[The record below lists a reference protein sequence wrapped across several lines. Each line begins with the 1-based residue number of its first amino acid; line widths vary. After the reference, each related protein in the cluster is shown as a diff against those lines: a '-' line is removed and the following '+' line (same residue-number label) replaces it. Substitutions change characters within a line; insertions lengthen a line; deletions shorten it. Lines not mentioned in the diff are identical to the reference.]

1 MLARQYV
8 HLIRFSSIQK
18 TVAATCC
25 SSLYSKPLILNN
37 SNINHQNNAFIKYNN
52 LRWLSTTP
60 VNTDRSNDPNKKGPL
75 GSLKDFK
82 ITMTPEEKQKKQTEI
97 AIQKAEEKPQGL
109 FAKFKFYFK
118 RYWYIALPVHTVC
131 CTLWLGALFL
141 VVRSGIDVVALLK
154 VLNLPEIVITKVQ
167 NVPEAAG
174 ELVVALILYK
184 IISPIRYATT
194 LAGIKLTFST
204 LQRMGKLRSAK
215 EVEYGVRSKY
225 EKYERAFRRLNERRM
240 ANAAARQPKTPA
252 SSLHRKKSHTKES

>member
-18 TVAATCC
+18 AAATCC
-25 SSLYSKPLILNN
+25 TPLYSKPLILNN
-37 SNINHQNNAFIKYNN
+37 NINNTFRNYNDA
-52 LRWLSTTP
+52 RWLSTTP

-97 AIQKAEEKPQGL
+97 AKQKAEEKPKGL

-131 CTLWLGALFL
+131 CAVWLGSLFL
-141 VVRSGIDVVALLK
+141 IVRSGIDVLALLK
-154 VLNLPEIVITKVQ
+154 VLHMPEIVINKVQ

-184 IISPIRYATT
+184 IVSPLRYATT
-194 LAGIKLTFST
+194 VAGIKLTFST

-225 EKYERAFRRLNERRM
+225 ETYERAFRRLNERRM
-240 ANAAARQPKTPA
+240 TNAAARQQKTPA
-252 SSLHRKKSHTKES
+252 SSLHRKKSHTRES